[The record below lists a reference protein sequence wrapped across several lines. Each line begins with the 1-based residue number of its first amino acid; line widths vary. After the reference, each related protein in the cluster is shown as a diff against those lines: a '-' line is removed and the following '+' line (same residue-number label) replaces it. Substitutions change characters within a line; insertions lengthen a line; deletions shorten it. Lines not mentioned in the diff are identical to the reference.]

1 MPSSQYSPHYDNRI
15 DGDHGV
21 DKPNMMTK
29 LYQSSL
35 IDYSQSILDSS
46 GWLCLGFRVY
56 LCSCLGRPILH
67 LRRACEAYLS
77 LSGESHI
84 LN

>member
-46 GWLCLGFRVY
+46 G
-56 LCSCLGRPILH
+56 
-67 LRRACEAYLS
+67 
-77 LSGESHI
+77 
-84 LN
+84 